1 MKEALAVNTFQLDC
15 FLAVAGNLSF
25 ARAAEDLHVT
35 QPAVTQQI
43 RSLEKELGVRLFI
56 RSTRL
61 VRLTEEGRSFVH
73 DARRISEIEK
83 RAKKRFEKPCGEIAT
98 LSVGCLNTPSLF
110 LMAETLERLASE
122 FPDLHPSLQ
131 VVPFLQIYRLLAE
144 GELDAVIGFRESK
157 TMKIQAVY
165 KELAK
170 APLVCVCAPSHPLA
184 RRAGVVQEELKNERL
199 VLFEPDSTSPT
210 VSEIQGRLMG
220 GRAPSE
226 FYFCDTGEAAVV
238 LACAGYGISVI
249 PDLCLPES
257 LNAAKIPLTD
267 VPPVSFG
274 VYYKPQPSAKILKA
288 FIQLLKKNF
297 SLSMADCCLG
307 AASY

>member
-1 MKEALAVNTFQLDC
+1 
-15 FLAVAGNLSF
+15 
-25 ARAAEDLHVT
+25 
-35 QPAVTQQI
+35 
-43 RSLEKELGVRLFI
+43 
-56 RSTRL
+56 
-61 VRLTEEGRSFVH
+61 
-73 DARRISEIEK
+73 
-83 RAKKRFEKPCGEIAT
+83 
-98 LSVGCLNTPSLF
+98 
-110 LMAETLERLASE
+110 
-122 FPDLHPSLQ
+122 
-131 VVPFLQIYRLLAE
+131 
-144 GELDAVIGFRESK
+144 
-157 TMKIQAVY
+157 
-165 KELAK
+165 
-170 APLVCVCAPSHPLA
+170 
-184 RRAGVVQEELKNERL
+184 
-199 VLFEPDSTSPT
+199 
-210 VSEIQGRLMG
+210 MG